1 VNTGERAPLEYEVAA
16 HTRAGTERV
25 HPYLAGEPLRAGQVL
40 RLAGR
45 YWLVESVDGTTS
57 PARAI
62 AKPARYRLVLHHPD
76 DRVETGGFRRYRDDS
91 PRLGHSFTTTE
102 DRQPVSWE
110 VVDERLT
117 RDEQGEPY
125 LELVAERD
133 YAEAEQL
140 PDHDLEHAL
149 AARAAQLREDAG
161 ALIARAGS
169 DELAIEL
176 VGLDRGEA
184 PDWPEGHRY
193 IDALILEELEDDL
206 LELCG
211 VDPDADP
218 RETWLDRVKDR
229 LHADLDSFRA
239 GVEGE
244 SDEIEEWDF
253 LDGRIFAAVGSVD
266 DEADPDAGYGWLCR
280 LVDAGAHAAAGFHRV
295 WKAEL
300 QVSE

>member
-1 VNTGERAPLEYEVAA
+1 VDTRERAPLEYEVVA

-25 HPYLAGEPLRAGQVL
+25 HPYRTGEPLGPGQVL

-45 YWLVESVDGTTS
+45 SWLVDSVDATAT

-76 DRVETGGFRRYRDDS
+76 DRVETGGFRRYGDDA
-91 PRLGHSFTTTE
+91 PRLGHTFTTTE
-102 DRQPVSWE
+102 DGQPASWE
-110 VVDERLT
+110 VIDERLA

-149 AARAAQLREDAG
+149 AARAAQLPEDAG
-161 ALIARAGS
+161 ALLARAGS
-169 DELAIEL
+169 DGLAIEL
-176 VGLDRGEA
+176 VGLDPGEA
-184 PDWPEGHRY
+184 PDWAEGRRY

-211 VDPDADP
+211 VDANADP
-218 RETWLDRVKDR
+218 RETWLDRVKER

-253 LDGRIFAAVGSVD
+253 RDGRIFAAVGSVD